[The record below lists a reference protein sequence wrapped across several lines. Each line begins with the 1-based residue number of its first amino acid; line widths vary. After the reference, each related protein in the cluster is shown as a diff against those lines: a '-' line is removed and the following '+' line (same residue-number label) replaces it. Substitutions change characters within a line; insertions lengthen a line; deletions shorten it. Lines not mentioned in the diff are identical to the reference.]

1 MCLFDGGGRG
11 EKKQRHC
18 ERKFLYPQGEEMQL
32 LDNRPIL
39 RFQARTRHLAGLY
52 QCIAINGVGSPAT
65 AAIQLRILCEYTFKK
80 LYVN

>member
-1 MCLFDGGGRG
+1 MCVFVCWRREEIKGDI
-11 EKKQRHC
+11 
-18 ERKFLYPQGEEMQL
+18 ERESCLYPQGEEMQL

-65 AAIQLRILCEYTFKK
+65 ATIQLRILCEYTFKK
-80 LYVN
+80 MYVN